1 MIFINSLR
9 KRVFRNFSLVV
20 FLIAGG
26 LLVVQN
32 ISGQSRA
39 PQAVDP
45 VLMEAEQRLADL
57 GYWILKIDG
66 IRDAST
72 YHAVIAFQ
80 KAENYP
86 RTGELTSELLSA
98 IRTAQRPRSR
108 LSGSAHIEID
118 ISRQILFL
126 VADDGVVTQI
136 LPVSTGSEEKYFSEG
151 KWEIAHTPR
160 GNFSITRQI
169 KGVRRAP
176 LGNLYYPNYFSN
188 GVAIHGSPL
197 VPPKPASHGCVRI
210 PNYAAEDF
218 SQLVTLGMSVYV
230 FN

>member
-32 ISGQSRA
+32 ISGQSRT

-98 IRTAQRPRSR
+98 IRTEQRPRSR

-136 LPVSTGSEEKYFSEG
+136 PPVPREAKKNISAKESG
-151 KWEIAHTPR
+151 KSRTRRAEIFRSPARSKACAVRRLAT
-160 GNFSITRQI
+160 SITRI
-169 KGVRRAP
+169 ISRTALR
-176 LGNLYYPNYFSN
+176 FT
-188 GVAIHGSPL
+188 
-197 VPPKPASHGCVRI
+197 
-210 PNYAAEDF
+210 AARL
-218 SQLVTLGMSVYV
+218 SRLNRQVTAA
-230 FN
+230 